1 MDVEGRA
8 TWFARRLP
16 GSAIALTIVL
26 LCGITVL
33 VTYVTRLQEDLVR
46 SSALESA
53 RLYSEAI
60 AEFRTVYSSEVVERL
75 RDQPV
80 EITHDYAAKEDAIP
94 LPATLSMML
103 GERIGEHQRGAETR
117 LYSSYPFVWRE
128 ERNTQL
134 FTDPFVQQAWER
146 LSQSPKEPFYRF
158 ETYDGRPVLRY
169 ATADLMRPSCI
180 ACHNNHPQT
189 PKDDWQV
196 GEVRGVL
203 EVIHP
208 MDVVM
213 SRNAD
218 STRGIVLMAT
228 TVGLLAVVCW
238 LLIIVRHQRVT
249 TALEER
255 VKERTADLHEAKLA
269 AEQANEAKGHFMA
282 NVSHEIRTPMNG
294 IIGMTGILAETKLD
308 EGQHDCVQIIQS
320 SAEALMVLIN
330 NILDFASMEASQL
343 ELEPVT
349 FDLHATMQHL
359 VSQQSVAA
367 ANKGLELVLRIAPD
381 TPSHIVGDEGR
392 IRQILANFV
401 GNAIK
406 FTDHGHVFVQLEYEP
421 QTRSEY
427 PHHGEHQGR
436 FTFSVEDTGIGIP
449 GPMQEMIFDRFS
461 QVDATSTRRFDG
473 AGLGLAICR
482 ELADLMGAEISVTSA
497 KGRGSVFQF
506 VGTFPVVPTPASLRP
521 SHQEL
526 MGTRILIVDDNAINR
541 RVLGEQLTQWKLRN
555 SACASGSEAL
565 VALDRARRA
574 DDPFQIALLDYQMP
588 QMDGEELARRIKADP
603 KLRDTL
609 LVMLGS
615 VENIEHRRTIK
626 SAGFVGWLVKP
637 IVASEL
643 MELLVKV
650 WSAAHHDVRSGVSGS
665 ESTPRGAGVFT
676 EPTPEQLAR
685 LRGRRVLVVED
696 NVFNQKIP
704 VHILS
709 RLGCRANVAANGIE
723 AVEMF
728 ESLDYDLIFMD
739 VQMPEMDGLEAT
751 RIIRERERRRGGH
764 IPIVAMT
771 GRAMDGAR
779 EECLAAGMD
788 EYLTKPVRRADIV
801 QSLLEH
807 LPPAETDA
815 RTNAQTNATDRA
827 TPMPRTSLARPAI
840 DQQALLASAD
850 GDEAQARVLLAAFRD
865 DARALAQQL
874 ATALRA
880 KDAQQLSVVAH
891 TLRGSSLYVG
901 AGTLAAVALRLE
913 HAAGSRSWG
922 MCEATLLQIEQE
934 LGRIDS

>member
-1 MDVEGRA
+1 M
-8 TWFARRLP
+8 
-16 GSAIALTIVL
+16 
-26 LCGITVL
+26 L
-33 VTYVTRLQEDLVR
+33 VIYVTRLQQELLR

-60 AEFRTVYSSEVVERL
+60 TEFRTVYSSEVVERL
-75 RDQPV
+75 RDQPIEV
-80 EITHDYAAKEDAIP
+80 THDYTTKEHAIP

-103 GERIGEHQRGAETR
+103 GERIGEHRRGAATR
-117 LYSSYPFVWRE
+117 LYSAYPFPWRE

-134 FTDPFVQQAWER
+134 STEPFLYEAWEH
-146 LSQSPKEPFYRF
+146 LVQSPNEPFYRF

-169 ATADLMRPSCI
+169 ATADRMRPSCI

-189 PKDDWQV
+189 PKNDWQV
-196 GEVRGVL
+196 GDVRGVL

-213 SRNAD
+213 SQNAD

-228 TVGLLAVVCW
+228 TVGLLAIACW
-238 LLIIVRHQRVT
+238 LLIIVRHRRVT
-249 TALEER
+249 AALERR
-255 VKERTADLHEAKLA
+255 VRERTADLQEAKHA

-294 IIGMTGILAETKLD
+294 IIGMTGILAETELD
-308 EGQHDCVQIIQS
+308 EGQQDCVQIIQS

-330 NILDFASMEASQL
+330 NILDFASMEASRI

-359 VSQQSVAA
+359 VNQQSLAA
-367 ANKGLELVLRIAPD
+367 AKKGLELVLRIAPG

-392 IRQILANFV
+392 IRQLLTNFV

-406 FTDHGHVFVQLEYEP
+406 FTTHGHVFVQLEYEP
-421 QTRSEY
+421 EH
-427 PHHGEHQGR
+427 PHHAEHHAEHHAKHRGR

-449 GPMQEMIFDRFS
+449 GHMQKMIFDRFS

-482 ELADLMGAEISVTSA
+482 ELADLMNAEIRVTSA
-497 KGRGSVFQF
+497 KSRGSVFQF
-506 VGTFPVVPTPASLRP
+506 VGTFPVVPEPSPLRSP
-521 SHQEL
+521 SPGL
-526 MGTRILIVDDNAINR
+526 AGTRILLVDDNAINR
-541 RVLGEQLTQWKLRN
+541 RVLSEQLTHWKIRS
-555 SACASGSEAL
+555 SACTSGSEAL
-565 VALDRARRA
+565 VVLKRARQA
-574 DDPFQIALLDYQMP
+574 DDPFHIALLDYQMP
-588 QMDGEELARRIKADP
+588 KMDGEELARRIKANP
-603 KLRDTL
+603 KLQDTL

-615 VENIEHRRTIK
+615 VESIEHRRTIK
-626 SAGFVGWLVKP
+626 SAGFSGWLVKP

-650 WSAAHHDVRSGVSGS
+650 WNTAQRSAQLAPQPDPRSDAQRGAGRR
-665 ESTPRGAGVFT
+665 ESTPQGADAPT
-676 EPTPEQLAR
+676 EPTPEHLAR
-685 LRGRRVLVVED
+685 LHGRRILVVED

-709 RLGCRANVAANGIE
+709 RLGCRADIAANGIE

-788 EYLTKPVRRADIV
+788 EYLTKPVRRGDIV
-801 QSLLEH
+801 RSLLEY
-807 LPPAETDA
+807 LPSTEADAEP
-815 RTNAQTNATDRA
+815 NASSDTAGR
-827 TPMPRTSLARPAI
+827 PPPIPRTSLARPAI
-840 DQQALLASAD
+840 DRQALLASAD
-850 GDEAQARVLLAAFRD
+850 GDDAQARALLGEFWD
-865 DARALAQQL
+865 DAHELTKQL
-874 ATALRA
+874 IAALRA
-880 KDAQQLSVVAH
+880 QDAKQLAVVAH
-891 TLRGSSLYVG
+891 TLKGSSLYVG

-913 HAAGSRSWG
+913 HAARSRSWG

-934 LGRIDS
+934 LGRIESLVDPSTDK